1 MSQTYKATLTTPTD
15 RDIEITRVFN
25 APRRLVFE
33 AMTQPEHIR
42 HWYGLRADTMTVCE
56 FDARVGGQWRF
67 VTVGEDGV
75 DIGFSGEVRELSPYD
90 RLAYT
95 EEFEMMPGHAS
106 LVTAT
111 FTEAGGKTT
120 MHMQVRYESQADRD
134 AVIASGM
141 EYGMNETYD
150 RLDEHLATMKTAA

>member
-1 MSQTYKATLTTPTD
+1 MSQKYRATVSTPTD
-15 RDIEITRVFN
+15 RDIVITRVFN

-33 AMTQPEHIR
+33 AMTKEEHIR

-75 DIGFSGEVRELSPYD
+75 DIGFTGEVKELSPYD
-90 RLAYT
+90 RLVYT
-95 EEFEMMPGHAS
+95 EEFELMPGHSS
-106 LVTAT
+106 LVTIT
-111 FTEAGGKTT
+111 FTEEAGKTT
-120 MHMQVRYESQADRD
+120 MHMQALYGTQADRD
-134 AVIASGM
+134 GVIASGM

-150 RLDEHLATMKTAA
+150 RLDEHLQALKSAA